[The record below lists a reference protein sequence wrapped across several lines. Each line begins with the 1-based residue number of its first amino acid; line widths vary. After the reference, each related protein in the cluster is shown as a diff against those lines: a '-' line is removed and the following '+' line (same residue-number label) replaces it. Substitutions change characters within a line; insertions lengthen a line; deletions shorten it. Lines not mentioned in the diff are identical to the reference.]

1 MESIVRRS
9 GRTRWALIS
18 SSFFFYSQPSQL
30 RSNKSSYI
38 INRLI
43 GVWSMESKKK
53 WKNEVGFELALSS
66 FIYFS
71 HLLVA
76 DTVSI

>member
-1 MESIVRRS
+1 MES
-9 GRTRWALIS
+9 
-18 SSFFFYSQPSQL
+18 
-30 RSNKSSYI
+30 K
-38 INRLI
+38 
-43 GVWSMESKKK
+43 KKK

-76 DTVSI
+76 HTVSI

>member
-1 MESIVRRS
+1 MES
-9 GRTRWALIS
+9 
-18 SSFFFYSQPSQL
+18 
-30 RSNKSSYI
+30 N
-38 INRLI
+38 
-43 GVWSMESKKK
+43 KKK